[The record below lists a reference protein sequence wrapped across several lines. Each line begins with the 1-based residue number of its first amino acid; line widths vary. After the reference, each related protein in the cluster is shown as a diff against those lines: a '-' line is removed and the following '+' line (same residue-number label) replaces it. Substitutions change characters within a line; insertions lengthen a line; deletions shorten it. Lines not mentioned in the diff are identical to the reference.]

1 LAGQAE
7 GLFVEEGEDLDD
19 EDGRQLGPVA
29 EQHLLLGIDLV
40 PARNRGTTPIELG
53 PKEIDKKKKNEEE
66 RRRSR
71 RRL

>member
-40 PARNRGTTPIELG
+40 PAHRSRLG
-53 PKEIDKKKKNEEE
+53 PKAIEEE
-66 RRRSR
+66 EEEDVDDDE
-71 RRL
+71 